1 MPIEPWFP
9 LVIYYADLEDAAAH
23 KDSLVSTVL
32 KLEEE
37 NGYQRRVADNIAWTG
52 DFHGVGAIHE
62 NPQFAW
68 IVKEVKTHIFLYLE
82 ALGVDL
88 SKIDLYIQRAWPIVS
103 RETQAIP
110 AHSHHNA
117 HVSAVYYVSVP
128 EDGTTKSGAF
138 TIYNGAN
145 FNEVVTGMGYKHTE
159 ILKKRNPLNYEQGFY
174 APKEGR
180 ILIFPSKQRHGVEA
194 NQTGEVR
201 ISLSFDIF
209 IASSEQRNAALHEFL
224 APSPNQ
230 WKKMEGSSELSS

>member
-9 LVIYYADLEDAAAH
+9 LAIYYADIDNAAAH
-23 KDSLVSTVL
+23 KDTLVDNIL
-32 KLEEE
+32 KLEAE
-37 NGYQRRVADNIAWTG
+37 NGYKRRIADDIAWTG

-68 IVKEVKTHIFLYLE
+68 IVKEVESHVFQYLE

-88 SKIDLYIQRAWPIVS
+88 NKIDLYIQRAWPIVS

-110 AHSHHNA
+110 PHSHHNA
-117 HVSAVYYVSVP
+117 HVSAVYYVSIP
-128 EDGTTKSGAF
+128 EDGTLKSGAF
-138 TIYNGAN
+138 TIYNSAS
-145 FNEVVTGMGYKHTE
+145 FNEIITGIGDKHTDA
-159 ILKKRNPLNYEQGFY
+159 IKNKNPFNYEQGFY

-180 ILIFPSKQRHGVEA
+180 VLIFPSKQRHGVEA

-209 IASSEQRNAALHEFL
+209 VTSSERGNAALHEFL

-230 WKKMEGSSELSS
+230 WKKVEKSSHN

>member
-37 NGYQRRVADNIAWTG
+37 NGYKRRIADDIAWTG

-145 FNEVVTGMGYKHTE
+145 FNEVVTGMGYKHTDL
-159 ILKKRNPLNYEQGFY
+159 LKKRNPLNYEQGFY

-230 WKKMEGSSELSS
+230 WKKMEESSELSS

>member
-32 KLEEE
+32 KLEQES
-37 NGYQRRVADNIAWTG
+37 GYKRRVADNIAWTG

-62 NPQFAW
+62 DPQFTW
-68 IVKEVKTHIFLYLE
+68 IVKEVETHVFLYLE

-103 RETQAIP
+103 RATQAVP

-138 TIYNGAN
+138 TIYNSAN
-145 FNEVVTGMGYKHTE
+145 FNEIITGMGYKHTE

-180 ILIFPSKQRHGVEA
+180 VLIFPSKQRHGVEA
-194 NQTGEVR
+194 NQTGELR

-209 IASSEQRNAALHEFL
+209 ITSSEQVNAALHEFL

-230 WKKMEGSSELSS
+230 WKRINSDATKVE

>member
-9 LVIYYADLEDAAAH
+9 LAVYYADLEDAAAH
-23 KDSLVSTVL
+23 KDSLVSTIL

-37 NGYQRRVADNIAWTG
+37 NGYKRRIADDIAWTG

-68 IVKEVKTHIFLYLE
+68 IVEEVKTHIFHYLE
-82 ALGVDL
+82 ALGVDRD
-88 SKIDLYIQRAWPIVS
+88 KIDLYIQRAWPIVS
-103 RETQAIP
+103 RQTQAIP

-117 HVSAVYYVSVP
+117 HVSAVYYVSIP
-128 EDGTTKSGAF
+128 EDGTLKSGAF
-138 TIYNGAN
+138 KIYNSAS
-145 FNEVVTGMGYKHTE
+145 FNEIITGIGDKHTNA
-159 ILKKRNPLNYEQGFY
+159 IKNRNPFNYEEGYY

-180 ILIFPSKQRHGVEA
+180 ILIFPSKQRHGVGA

-209 IASSEQRNAALHEFL
+209 ITSSEQRNAALHEFL
-224 APSPNQ
+224 APPPNQ
-230 WKKMEGSSELSS
+230 WQRIEKSSLSS

>member
-9 LVIYYADLEDAAAH
+9 LVVYYADLEDAAAH

-32 KLEEE
+32 KLEKEDGHE
-37 NGYQRRVADNIAWTG
+37 RRVADNLAWTG

-62 NPQFAW
+62 NSQFSW
-68 IVKEVKTHIFLYLE
+68 IVKEVETHIFHYLE
-82 ALGVDL
+82 ALGVDRD
-88 SKIDLYIQRAWPIVS
+88 KISLYIQRAWPVVS
-103 RETQAIP
+103 RETQAVP

-145 FNEVVTGMGYKHTE
+145 FNEIITGMGYKHTE
-159 ILKKRNPLNYEQGFY
+159 ILKKRNPLNYEEGYY

-180 ILIFPSKQRHGVEA
+180 LLIFPSKQRHGVGA
-194 NQTGEVR
+194 NQTGEIR

-209 IASSEQRNAALHEFL
+209 ITSSDKIDASLHEFL
-224 APSPNQ
+224 PPSPNQ
-230 WKKMEGSSELSS
+230 WKKIKESSPSS